1 MTKTRFIEERGE
13 TWERFARLLEKVERS
28 RLSKLSEREV
38 SQFSQ
43 LFRAVCYD
51 LATVRSRDWGR
62 ELEDHLNSLVL
73 RGHSRFYRAPPGRP
87 GEVVRFFTRGFPRLL
102 RANAAYFWVAVAL
115 FVVPGLIS
123 GVVVYHEPS
132 LTGRILPASMQEL
145 MDTMYSDETYSEETN
160 GSDDPEET
168 RASDAAAG
176 MFGFYIRNNVGIAFK
191 CFALGVFAGIGTI
204 LVLIFN
210 SIYLGTVTGFLLE
223 RGHSERF
230 LSFVV
235 SHGSF
240 ELTAIVVS
248 GAAGLILGR
257 SIVHPGVWS
266 RLESLRRRGL
276 DAVRLAAGAGG
287 MLAVAALIEAFW
299 SPSAVPSAA
308 KYAVGSLLW
317 VVVIAYLV
325 LAGRDGGGDAGGGEA
340 GGRGVT

>member
-13 TWERFARLLEKVERS
+13 TWERFAKLLEKVDRS
-28 RLSKLSEREV
+28 RLSKLSGGEV

-87 GEVVRFFTRGFPRLL
+87 GAVVRFFTRGFPRLL

-123 GVVVYHEPS
+123 GVVVYQEPS

-145 MDTMYSDETYSEETN
+145 MDTMYSEETK

-230 LSFVV
+230 LSFVI
-235 SHGSF
+235 SHGAF

-248 GAAGLILGR
+248 GAAGLILGH

-276 DAVRLAAGAGG
+276 DAVRLAAGAGA

-299 SPSAVPSAA
+299 SPSAAPSAA

-325 LAGRDGGGDAGGGEA
+325 LAGRDGGGGEA